1 MLNSKEF
8 GKRISSLR
16 KSAKITQKELAKR
29 CFVSVQAISK
39 WENGISSP
47 NILMLDD
54 IAVALGVEI
63 NDLHSLVLEH
73 RDEYLKEDKVHLN
86 EKGIDA
92 AAKQV
97 VESIKKALN

>member
-16 KSAKITQKELAKR
+16 KAAKITQKELAKR
-29 CFVSVQAISK
+29 CFVSAQAISK

-47 NILMLDD
+47 NILMLKD

-63 NDLHSLVLEH
+63 NDLF
-73 RDEYLKEDKVHLN
+73 KEFNAD
-86 EKGIDA
+86 GMM
-92 AAKQV
+92 
-97 VESIKKALN
+97 ESGEILSE